1 MIESDWPIVSFS
13 YLLYGKEVCE
23 DSSKRRIC
31 VIYLF

>member
-13 YLLYGKEVCE
+13 YLLYGKEVSE

-31 VIYLF
+31 VIY